1 MTQPLFRLDA
11 YLRQAPGRVIDH
23 TAEGG
28 IVLDVSLFHPTGG
41 GQPGDAGRLVWDGGG
56 IDIATTVRGQGS
68 DIVLVPAEPAPLP
81 VIGTRVTQSLVWDR
95 RHRLMRMHTALHL
108 LSALLA
114 RPVAGGQVGTDKS
127 RIDIE
132 MEDGMPD
139 RVALDRALTALVNRD
154 LPVTAEAIGPD
165 DLAARPGLIR
175 TAVVRPPRGTGDIR
189 LIRIG
194 TDEGTVDLQPCG
206 GTHVASTAEIGQVH
220 IGKIERKGRTHRRVY
235 LHLKGD

>member
-1 MTQPLFRLDA
+1 MTQPLFRVDA
-11 YLRQAPGRVIDH
+11 YLRSAPGRVIDH

-108 LSALLA
+108 LSAVLA
-114 RPVAGGQVGTDKS
+114 RPVAGGHVGTEKS
-127 RIDIE
+127 RLDIE
-132 MEDGMPD
+132 MEDAMPD
-139 RVALDRALTALVNRD
+139 RIAVGRALSALIAGD
-154 LPVTAEAIGPD
+154 LPVTAEVIGAD
-165 DLAARPGLIR
+165 DLAARPALIR
-175 TAVVRPPRGTGDIR
+175 TAVARPPRDAGDIR

-194 TDEGTVDLQPCG
+194 TADATVDLQPCG
-206 GTHVASTAEIGQVH
+206 GTHVATTAEIGQIE

-235 LHLKGD
+235 LHLAGA